1 MTDGLSAGT
10 LLAGRTAIVTGTSRG
25 IGRALA
31 LGIAAA
37 GANVLAVS
45 RGEAAPA
52 ADGRIQPVRCDVCAP
67 DAPDIILDAA
77 LAAFGQVDALVNN
90 AGIIRFATPMQQ
102 TDEEWD
108 DIIATNLTAPFML
121 SQRLANHWVSQHQ
134 PGVIVNL
141 CSVESDVAFHDQ
153 PAYAASKGGL
163 LGLTRAMALE
173 LAPLGIRALAI
184 GPGVIDTGMTPPRPE
199 DLERIPMHRLGTT
212 EEVADGV
219 VLLLSPLA
227 RYATGSIFYLDG
239 GYMTQ

>member
-10 LLAGRTAIVTGTSRG
+10 LLAGRTVIVTGTSRG

-31 LGIAAA
+31 SGIAAA

-45 RGEAAPA
+45 RAEAAPHA
-52 ADGRIQPVRCDVCAP
+52 ERIQPLRCDVCAP

-77 LAAFGQVDALVNN
+77 LSAFGRVDALVNN

-108 DIIATNLTAPFML
+108 ETIATNLTAPFRL
-121 SQRLANHWVSQHQ
+121 SQRLANHWASQQ
-134 PGVIVNL
+134 EPGVIVNL

-173 LAPLGIRALAI
+173 LAPLGIRVLAI

-199 DLERIPMHRLGTT
+199 DLERIPLHRLGTT
-212 EEVADGV
+212 EEVADAV
-219 VLLLSPLA
+219 VLLLSSLA

>member
-1 MTDGLSAGT
+1 
-10 LLAGRTAIVTGTSRG
+10 
-25 IGRALA
+25 
-31 LGIAAA
+31 
-37 GANVLAVS
+37 
-45 RGEAAPA
+45 
-52 ADGRIQPVRCDVCAP
+52 
-67 DAPDIILDAA
+67 
-77 LAAFGQVDALVNN
+77 
-90 AGIIRFATPMQQ
+90 
-102 TDEEWD
+102 
-108 DIIATNLTAPFML
+108 ML
-121 SQRLANHWVSQHQ
+121 SQRLANHWVSQRQ

-239 GYMTQ
+239 GYMMQ

>member
-1 MTDGLSAGT
+1 LTDGLSAGT

-45 RGEAAPA
+45 RAEPA
-52 ADGRIQPVRCDVCAP
+52 SEVAERIQPFRCDVCAP

-77 LAAFGQVDALVNN
+77 LAAFGRVDTLVNN

-108 DIIATNLTAPFML
+108 DTIATNLTAPFRL
-121 SQRLANHWVSQHQ
+121 SQRLANHWVSEQQ

-173 LAPLGIRALAI
+173 LAPLGIRVLAI

-199 DLERIPMHRLGTT
+199 DLERIPMHRLGTP

-239 GYMTQ
+239 GYLTQ

>member
-37 GANVLAVS
+37 GANVVAVS
-45 RGEAAPA
+45 RGEATPE
-52 ADGRIQPVRCDVCAP
+52 ADEHIHSVRCDVRALEAP
-67 DAPDIILDAA
+67 NIILDAA
-77 LAAFGQVDALVNN
+77 LTAFGRIDALVNN
-90 AGIIRFATPMQQ
+90 AGIIHFATPLQQ

-108 DIIATNLTAPFML
+108 ETIATNLTAPFRL
-121 SQRLANHWVSQHQ
+121 SQRLANHWAAQKQ
-134 PGVIVNL
+134 PGIVVNL
-141 CSVESDVAFHDQ
+141 CSVESDIAFHDQ

-173 LAPLGIRALAI
+173 LAPLGIRVLAI
-184 GPGVIDTGMTPPRPE
+184 GPGVIDTGMTPPRSE
-199 DLERIPMHRLGTT
+199 DLERIPMHRLGTP
-212 EEVADGV
+212 EEVADAV

-227 RYATGSIFYLDG
+227 RYATGSILYLDG

>member
-1 MTDGLSAGT
+1 MTDGPSAAT

-37 GANVLAVS
+37 GANVIAVS
-45 RGEAAPA
+45 RGGAAPEAA
-52 ADGRIQPVRCDVCAP
+52 GRIHPVRCDVCAP
-67 DAPDIILDAA
+67 EAPDIILDAA
-77 LAAFGQVDALVNN
+77 LAAFGRVDALVNN
-90 AGIIRFATPMQQ
+90 AGIIHFATPLQQ

-108 DIIATNLTAPFML
+108 ETIATNLTAPFRL
-121 SQRLANHWVSQHQ
+121 SQRLANHWVSQQQ
-134 PGVIVNL
+134 PGVVVNL
-141 CSVESDVAFHDQ
+141 CSVESDIAFHDQ

-173 LAPLGIRALAI
+173 LAPLGIRVLAI

-212 EEVADGV
+212 EEVADAV

>member
-1 MTDGLSAGT
+1 LTDGLSAGT
-10 LLAGRTAIVTGTSRG
+10 LLAGRTVIVTGTSRG

-31 LGIAAA
+31 SGISAA
-37 GANVLAVS
+37 GADVVAIS
-45 RGEAAPA
+45 RAAGET
-52 ADGRIQPVRCDVCAP
+52 ADRIRPVRCDVCAP

-77 LAAFGQVDALVNN
+77 LAAFGRVDALVNN
-90 AGIIRFATPMQQ
+90 AGIIHFATPMQQ

-108 DIIATNLTAPFML
+108 ETIATNLTAPFRL
-121 SQRLANHWVSQHQ
+121 SQRLANHWASQKQ

-141 CSVESDVAFHDQ
+141 CSVESDIAFHDQ
-153 PAYAASKGGL
+153 LAYAASKGGL

-173 LAPLGIRALAI
+173 LAPLGIRVLAI

-212 EEVADGV
+212 EEVADAV

-239 GYMTQ
+239 GYMMQ